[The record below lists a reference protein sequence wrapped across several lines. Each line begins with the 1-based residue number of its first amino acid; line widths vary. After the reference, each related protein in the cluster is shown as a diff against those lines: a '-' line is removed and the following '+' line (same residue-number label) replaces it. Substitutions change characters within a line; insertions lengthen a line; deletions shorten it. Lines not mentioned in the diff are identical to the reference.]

1 MAPQMFWGRIAYTR
15 RPAALIEALVSLYTG
30 PEVEVIFSSLQKSNI
45 LYGTWSFLLSQEM

>member
-1 MAPQMFWGRIAYTR
+1 MFWGQIAYTR